1 MISRLSRKLC
11 IGVALLALLAMYAQ
25 GETHLKSTAATTK
38 TAAASGLSVDDVIKM
53 SKAGLDS
60 GIIVQQ
66 IRKNGQAFDL
76 TTDQLIQLKTS
87 GVSDRVVAVMMD
99 PSKPDAAPVAA
110 ALAPVPP
117 TAELS
122 LTELGVY
129 AKKQGDWMEVLPEVV
144 NWKTG
149 GVFKSIASGGIIK
162 GDVNG
167 HIEGPSSK
175 TGLTTPIEV
184 RIVLPEGVA
193 ITEYQ
198 LVRLHQ
204 NVCDQAKGD
213 TTNLKN
219 SLTDCGNREFRITTG
234 GVMHVKSGA
243 TRDLVSFDGKRISGR
258 AYTVTFATNLE
269 AGEYGFVPPG
279 AIDSTRAGKIY
290 SFRVIE

>member
-1 MISRLSRKLC
+1 
-11 IGVALLALLAMYAQ
+11 MYAQ
-25 GETHLKSTAATTK
+25 GQTHSKSTAEPAK

-66 IRKNGQAFDL
+66 IRKNGKAFDL

-110 ALAPVPP
+110 PAPVL
-117 TAELS
+117 AAADLS

-129 AKKQGDWMEVLPEVV
+129 AKKQGDWIEVLPEIV

-149 GVFKSIASGGIIK
+149 GVLKNIASAGLVK

-167 HIEGPSSK
+167 HIEGPVSK
-175 TGLTTPIEV
+175 TGLTTPIEI

-198 LVRLHQ
+198 FVHLHQ
-204 NVCDQAKGD
+204 NACDTAKGD

-219 SLTDCGNREFRITTG
+219 TLTDCGNREFRITTG

-243 TRDLVSFDGKRISGR
+243 TRDLVPFDGKRISGR
-258 AYTVTFATNLE
+258 AYAVTFPSNLE